1 MSEPVAPDDP
11 TREGQPKPEA
21 AKAKGSGPPPRVFSG
36 MQPTGALHLGN
47 WMGALRNWAKLS
59 DEAKATGLD
68 CIFCIVDQHA
78 ITSDYEPKE
87 LRQKVTDAALYYIA
101 AGVDPAHCTLMVQSH
116 VPEHTELAWY
126 FNALIPTGE
135 LSRMTQY
142 KEKSENK
149 QSVPTG
155 ILTYPLLMAADILVY
170 KATLVPVGE
179 DQLQHLE
186 LARECARK
194 FNARFTPKRK
204 YPSFPEPQGRLSS
217 TPRIMGLDGL
227 TKMSKSRGND
237 IGLLE
242 DDASIAKKLKGAYTD
257 PQRLTLQDPGRP
269 EICNIFTMHK
279 AVSPVATVEEVDV
292 KCRTAAFGC
301 GDCKTILAENLSR
314 ELTPIR
320 AKAKELQAKPEI
332 VLDALA
338 DGARRCRGIAKETMR
353 EVRDR
358 MGFVP
363 ARDE

>member
-1 MSEPVAPDDP
+1 MSEPVAPDD
-11 TREGQPKPEA
+11 TTAGQPKPEA
-21 AKAKGSGPPPRVFSG
+21 AKPKGPPPRVFSG

-87 LRQKVTDAALYYIA
+87 FRQKVIDAALYYIA

-116 VPEHTELAWY
+116 VHEHTELAWY
-126 FNALIPTGE
+126 FNALVPMGE
-135 LSRMTQY
+135 LSRMTQF

-149 QSVPTG
+149 VSVPTG

-170 KATLVPVGE
+170 RATLVPVGE

-204 YPSFPEPQGRLSS
+204 YPTFPEPQARLSA

-279 AVSPVATVEEVDV
+279 AVSPAATIEEVDV

-301 GDCKTILAENLSR
+301 GDCKAILAENLSR

-320 AKAKELQAKPEI
+320 AKAKELQAKPEV

-338 DGARRCRGIAKETMR
+338 DGAKRCRGIAKETMR

-363 ARDE
+363 ARDD

>member
-1 MSEPVAPDDP
+1 MSEPLAPDDSSEAKSK
-11 TREGQPKPEA
+11 TQPEA
-21 AKAKGSGPPPRVFSG
+21 AKPKGPPPRVFSG

-87 LRQKVTDAALYYIA
+87 LRQKVVDAALYYIA
-101 AGVDPAHCTLMVQSH
+101 AGVDPSHCTLMVQSH
-116 VPEHTELAWY
+116 VHEHTELAWY
-126 FNALIPTGE
+126 FNTLIPMGE
-135 LSRMTQY
+135 LSRMTQF
-142 KEKSENK
+142 KEKSEQHK
-149 QSVPTG
+149 TSVPTG
-155 ILTYPLLMAADILVY
+155 VYTYPLLMAADILVY
-170 KATLVPVGE
+170 KATIVPVGE

-194 FNARFTPKRK
+194 FNAKFTPKRK
-204 YPSFPEPQGRLSS
+204 YPSFPEPQARLSA

-257 PQRLTLQDPGRP
+257 PQRLTLHDPGRP
-269 EICNIFTMHK
+269 ELCNIFTMHK
-279 AVSPVATVEEVDV
+279 AVSPASTVEEVDV
-292 KCRTAAFGC
+292 QCRTAAFGC
-301 GDCKTILAENLSR
+301 GDCKAILASNLSR
-314 ELTPIR
+314 ALTPIR
-320 AKAKELQAKPEI
+320 EKAKALQAKPEV

-338 DGARRCRGIAKETMR
+338 DGARRCRGLARETMR

-358 MGFVP
+358 MGLVP